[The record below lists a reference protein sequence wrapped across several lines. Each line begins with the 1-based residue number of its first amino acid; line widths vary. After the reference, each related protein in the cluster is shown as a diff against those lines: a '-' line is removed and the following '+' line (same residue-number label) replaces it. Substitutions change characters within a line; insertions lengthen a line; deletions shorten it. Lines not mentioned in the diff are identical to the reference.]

1 MSRET
6 AARVLVHY
14 FKTLFEKTG
23 TRWDADNQVEIE
35 GIVDDIC
42 DAAVAEAQAEAESR
56 YGAGDWRNAR

>member
-6 AARVLVHY
+6 AARVLVNY
-14 FKTLFEKTG
+14 FQVLFQATNKP
-23 TRWDADNQVEIE
+23 WHPDYQVEIE